1 MKFHISYAP
10 IASLRKL
17 GMGAATQIAQF
28 RFYIVGI
35 ELLVLKEVS
44 LSVGQLI
51 FLTDV

>member
-1 MKFHISYAP
+1 
-10 IASLRKL
+10 
-17 GMGAATQIAQF
+17 MGAATRQNDKVGQAIIAQF

-44 LSVGQLI
+44 LSVEQLI